1 MHHLI
6 DPAIL
11 YFGTPV
17 ALVSS
22 TNPDGSPNLAPMSSV
37 WWLGRSAMLGFGA
50 RSHTP
55 ANIRRTGEL
64 VLSLPSVDQVAAVN
78 RLARTTGSDP
88 VPEWK
93 AANGYRHVRDKF
105 AAAGLTPI
113 PSDIVAPP
121 RVAECPIHLEAVLES
136 VNPLAVGDP
145 VRRGRA
151 LALEVKVVRIH
162 VTDEVRLAGHADRI
176 DPDRWRPLIMSFQHF
191 YGLGD
196 RVHSSTL
203 ARIPESAYRPVP
215 ALAPARLERSA

>member
-1 MHHLI
+1 MHRLI

-55 ANIRRTGEL
+55 ANIQRTGEL

-203 ARIPESAYRPVP
+203 ARIPESAYRTVP

>member
-1 MHHLI
+1 MHSVI

-55 ANIRRTGEL
+55 ANIQRTGEL

-78 RLARTTGSDP
+78 LLARTTGSDP

-93 AANGYRHVRDKF
+93 TANGYRHVRDKF
-105 AAAGLTPI
+105 AAAGLTPL
-113 PSDIVAPP
+113 PSDLVAPP
-121 RVAECPIHLEAVLES
+121 RVAECPVHLEAVLEAIH
-136 VNPLAVGDP
+136 PLAVGDP
-145 VRRGRA
+145 ERKGRA
-151 LALEVKVVRIH
+151 VSFEVRVVRVH
-162 VTDEVRLAGHADRI
+162 VAEAVRLAGHSDRI

-191 YGLGD
+191 YGLGE
-196 RVHSSTL
+196 RIHSSTL

-215 ALAPARLERSA
+215 VRAPARLERSA